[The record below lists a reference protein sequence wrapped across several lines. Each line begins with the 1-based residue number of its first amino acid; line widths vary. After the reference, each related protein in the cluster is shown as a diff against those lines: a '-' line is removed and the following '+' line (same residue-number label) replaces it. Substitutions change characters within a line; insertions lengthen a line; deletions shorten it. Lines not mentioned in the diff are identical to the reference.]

1 MNKIDK
7 LDKELEKAREK
18 AARQVS
24 SAHRNLLNPRPIL
37 LNKQQFKIDSFFSF
51 LYNKVSAPNMKS
63 FIVSLIIEGGITW

>member
-1 MNKIDK
+1 LQNRRPAQ
-7 LDKELEKAREK
+7 EGQGQ
-18 AARQVS
+18 AARQAS
-24 SAHRNLLNPRPIL
+24 SAHRNLLNPQPIL